1 MQMPP
6 VIPEEIQRLLEDT
19 EGYLMDGLQN
29 ENLSA
34 RARDQRQAIL
44 VGFQQVKARYH
55 LEFLPRGGD
64 QADAYFGQDSFD
76 DNQSWN
82 FVPSTVSDASLAS
95 DYQDDGKSS
104 LTSHNPLWC

>member
-6 VIPEEIQRLLEDT
+6 IIPEEIQRLLEDT
-19 EGYLMDGLQN
+19 EGYLADGLQN

-34 RARDQRQAIL
+34 RARDQREAIL
-44 VGFQQVKARYH
+44 VGFRQVKTRYH

-76 DNQSWN
+76 DNQSWS

-95 DYQDDGKSS
+95 DYQDDAQIFSGGND
-104 LTSHNPLWC
+104 LA